1 VTELQTGNRTIA
13 TKRITRRNEAGTA
26 VVEFAL
32 VLPLFMLLVLGM
44 VDFGKGFNYWIDQ
57 THLANQG
64 ARFAVVNKNPGEA
77 AGDTLQEY
85 IRKHANTGELA
96 NGGTNS
102 VADPLVV
109 CIEFPEGEPAAAG
122 DPVTVRVSTT
132 YNWMPFLD
140 VNLGFT
146 AVTVSGTATM
156 RLEATPTKYDSA
168 DNSGDC

>member
-1 VTELQTGNRTIA
+1 M
-13 TKRITRRNEAGTA
+13 
-26 VVEFAL
+26 
-32 VLPLFMLLVLGM
+32 VLILGM

-57 THLANQG
+57 THLANEA

-102 VADPLVV
+102 VADELAV
-109 CIEFPEGEPAAAG
+109 CIEFPGLPEGEDPEAG
-122 DPVTVRVSTT
+122 DPVTVRVTTT

-140 VNLGFT
+140 ANLGFS
-146 AVTVSGTATM
+146 AVTVNGTATM
-156 RLEATPTKYDSA
+156 RLEAEPTKYNTT
-168 DNSGDC
+168 DNSEDC